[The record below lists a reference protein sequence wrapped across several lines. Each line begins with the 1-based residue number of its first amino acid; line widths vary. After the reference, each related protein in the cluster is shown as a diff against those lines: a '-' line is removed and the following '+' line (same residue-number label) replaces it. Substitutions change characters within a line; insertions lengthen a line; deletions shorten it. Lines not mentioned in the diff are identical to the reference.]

1 MPDKDEILALNA
13 EHVCPN
19 RVAVWQAS
27 GIDLVI
33 GRREGYKIWDIDGR
47 EFWDLHLNGGAFS
60 FGHRTSELVE
70 ILRTSLDTLDIGNH
84 HFPSVA
90 RAQLAKALSESTD
103 GALPYAVFAA
113 SGSEAADVAIKTARK
128 ATGRRAI
135 VGLKEGY
142 HGRTG
147 LAGAVGDDETARYF
161 LSDDPEHNLK
171 APFGDLGAIAAVFH
185 EHDAAAVLVEMS
197 PATAGFPIPSR
208 DYLKGIEKLCRTHG
222 ALFIADEVQT
232 GLARSGR
239 TWAYQTFGVT
249 PDILITGK
257 GLSGGLYP
265 MAAALLSHQAGG
277 WLRERGWAH
286 VSTFG
291 GAELG
296 CPLAT
301 RVTQIAS
308 EPGTLVHVARL
319 SEYLSVE
326 LSDVA
331 NRRPFLSEIRQLGL
345 IIGLKFDDPAGGAK
359 MMRALYRRGVW
370 AIFAGFDRSVLQF
383 KPGVFLGLNDAAD
396 ILNRLDDAIAD
407 VVRG

>member
-33 GRREGYKIWDIDGR
+33 GHREGYKIWDIDGR
-47 EFWDLHLNGGAFS
+47 EFWDLHLNGGVFS

-70 ILRTSLDTLDIGNH
+70 LLRTSLDTLDIGNH

-135 VGLKEGY
+135 VGLTEGY

-171 APFGDLGAIAAVFH
+171 APFGDLDAIAAAFH
-185 EHDAAAVLVEMS
+185 ERDVAAVLVEMS

-291 GAELG
+291 RRGA
-296 CPLAT
+296 
-301 RVTQIAS
+301 RM
-308 EPGTLVHVARL
+308 
-319 SEYLSVE
+319 
-326 LSDVA
+326 
-331 NRRPFLSEIRQLGL
+331 
-345 IIGLKFDDPAGGAK
+345 PAGHARNADRQRARDARACCAAVGISERGAF
-359 MMRALYRRGVW
+359 GCCEPP
-370 AIFAGFDRSVLQF
+370 SVL
-383 KPGVFLGLNDAAD
+383 V
-396 ILNRLDDAIAD
+396 
-407 VVRG
+407 